1 MNAINN
7 WRRCTD
13 VRRLQIFVSDL
24 SATGVVRNAIAIAN
38 EAARSG
44 FQVRLLTCNSEGVL
58 QGQVGPGVALVKLN
72 DGADAGRSRRKQ
84 MQRALLAYRRHSRD
98 WRPDIMMSAGNHGH
112 LLSTLAWVGLPGFK
126 ILRFSN
132 DLTHG
137 SPSALTRVWRAAR
150 FRLMAGLADQL
161 VFVSRAQ
168 GRHPLLARQLAAGK
182 AVVIPNGVDVE
193 FVRQEAARGCDHPW
207 VHDRSIPI
215 VLAVGRHVRQKN
227 FSALLKAFAEAR
239 AVRPMRL
246 IYLGGGKQG
255 EIARLR
261 RLSEELQVA
270 GDVDFVAPSDNP
282 FPYMAAAATL
292 VLPSL
297 WEGSANVL
305 LEAMACGTPVIA
317 SRTAGDA
324 EHVLRSGRHGILVD
338 PRNNGE
344 LADAL
349 LRQLGGNPVRPGLR
363 AAELSRNAA
372 MIHYL
377 RLFEAVTA
385 KPGEAQPWPFET
397 RGAARAA
404 QA

>member
-1 MNAINN
+1 
-7 WRRCTD
+7 
-13 VRRLQIFVSDL
+13 
-24 SATGVVRNAIAIAN
+24 
-38 EAARSG
+38 
-44 FQVRLLTCNSEGVL
+44 
-58 QGQVGPGVALVKLN
+58 
-72 DGADAGRSRRKQ
+72 
-84 MQRALLAYRRHSRD
+84 
-98 WRPDIMMSAGNHGH
+98 
-112 LLSTLAWVGLPGFK
+112 
-126 ILRFSN
+126 
-132 DLTHG
+132 
-137 SPSALTRVWRAAR
+137 
-150 FRLMAGLADQL
+150 
-161 VFVSRAQ
+161 
-168 GRHPLLARQLAAGK
+168 
-182 AVVIPNGVDVE
+182 
-193 FVRQEAARGCDHPW
+193 
-207 VHDRSIPI
+207 
-215 VLAVGRHVRQKN
+215 
-227 FSALLKAFAEAR
+227 
-239 AVRPMRL
+239 
-246 IYLGGGKQG
+246 
-255 EIARLR
+255 
-261 RLSEELQVA
+261 
-270 GDVDFVAPSDNP
+270 
-282 FPYMAAAATL
+282 MAAAATL

-385 KPGEAQPWPFET
+385 NAGQAQPWSFET